1 MHAQAGIILPSQY
14 CPINETTG
22 GFLKMKTKELFLKDP
37 LAWKL
42 VNEGVSSNNT
52 EDLDTLRYE
61 LETFVCD
68 GEYLNGMR
76 RILQGYRDSFKN
88 PEQKAAWISGFYG
101 SGKSHLAKVLR
112 YLWINFAF
120 PDGTTARSLAHLPES
135 VTDLLT
141 EISTLGKRHDGLHM
155 AGGTLKAGA
164 GSVRLRTMGLFFKSV
179 GLPEGYPYAKFIIHL
194 KRDGKFDEFKKAIED
209 QGKNFSK
216 ELTRLYSSGAVA
228 KSYVQCYDHL
238 KDPSQVG
245 ALLRAEYP
253 PDVKDVSID
262 EMLNIIREAIS
273 PNGKLPCT
281 LLVLDEIQQFIGLD
295 AQTALDV
302 QEVTEALSKEMDG
315 RLMIVGTG
323 QSALNDMPTL
333 QRLMGRFTIK
343 IHLKDNDVEKVVRT
357 VVLQKRED
365 KKPAIKQLIDKN
377 EGEITRQLK
386 ATKLATKS
394 DDDAAY
400 LPDYPLLPVRR
411 RFWERVLHSVDSSGT
426 AAQMRTQLRVVHEA
440 CRAYAN
446 AELGAVVPG
455 DFLYDQIANDLV
467 TSGEMQKRFEEIIE
481 QQKTKPDGILRS
493 RICALV
499 FLINKLPRE
508 HGTDLGVRAE
518 PEHLADL
525 LSEDLIT
532 GSTQLRQQL
541 PGLLAA
547 MEQDGVLMKVDMNN
561 EYRLQT
567 TEGAAWETE
576 FRKRRAAVLNDQPL
590 IASILS
596 QLLDKALTNSLGNI
610 SVLHGDAKERRKVI
624 LHHSESKPEAND
636 AITLW
641 VRDGFSATES
651 SVLADIRK
659 LSTDDPTLHLFLPK
673 SHADELKNAIASAQA
688 SEETLHFKAT
698 PSGQEGK
705 ECRQSMV
712 TRQST
717 ENLRIEDLIGQILSG
732 ARLFLSGGQEQSF
745 IELKIGVEDAV
756 KQVLNRLYH
765 KFHEGDSAR
774 WPQVLKKAKEG
785 SPNALEQVGFIG
797 DPQNHPVAAAIINFV
812 GSGKAGLEI
821 RKKFIAPPYGWP
833 QDAIDGV
840 LTTLL
845 VSNHL
850 SARINTNPLSLAEV
864 DQKKLGQATFRTESP
879 VLTAVQKLAIRKL
892 FQDVSLPK
900 ITPGNELADAARFV
914 DHAKAIAAQAGGDA
928 PAPMAPAAPEII
940 ALEAYSGNDLLMEL
954 HDQRDALLEKIKSW
968 QTTGKEIIKRLPAFG
983 MTEKL
988 IAQAVGLAEQAE
1000 WSATLIAI
1008 RANRSLLDNPDPVS
1022 HVLKAAANALRAA
1035 LARAHKVHTDM
1046 FETQTARISSNSAWQ
1061 KLPEG
1066 KRQTLLSSA
1075 GALKK
1080 PAPATGSDEQLLS
1093 SLQSCSLANWQ
1104 SQTDAL
1110 AAQFDKALAAAIIE
1124 AEPKARR
1131 VTLAA
1136 ATIHNQV
1143 ELDTWLNESKT
1154 AIEAAL
1160 KDGPV
1165 IL

>member
-1 MHAQAGIILPSQY
+1 
-14 CPINETTG
+14 
-22 GFLKMKTKELFLKDP
+22 MKTREIFLKDP

-61 LETFVCD
+61 LESFVCD
-68 GEYLNGMR
+68 GEYLGGMR
-76 RILQGYRDSFKN
+76 RILQGYRDSFKS

-120 PDGTTARSLAHLPES
+120 PDGTTARSLAHLPEEI
-135 VTDLLT
+135 TDLLK
-141 EISTLGKRHDGLHM
+141 EISTLGKRHEGLHM

-164 GSVRLRTMGLFFKSV
+164 GSVRLRVMSLFFKSV
-179 GLPEGYPYAKFIIHL
+179 GLPEGYPYAKFLIHL
-194 KRDGKFDEFKKAIED
+194 KRDGKFDAFKKAIED
-209 QGKNFSK
+209 QGKDFNK
-216 ELTRLYSSGAVA
+216 ELGRLYGSGAVA
-228 KSYVQCYDHL
+228 KAYVQCHDHL

-245 ALLRAEYP
+245 ALLRADY

-262 EMLNIIREAIS
+262 DMLTIIREAIS
-273 PNGKLPCT
+273 ANGKLPCT
-281 LLVLDEIQQFIGLD
+281 LLVLDEIQAFVGQ
-295 AQTALDV
+295 DV
-302 QEVTEALSKEMDG
+302 QLSEDVREVTEALSKEMDG
-315 RLMIVGTG
+315 RLMIVGLG
-323 QSALNDMPTL
+323 QSALSDTSNL
-333 QRLMGRFTIK
+333 QKLMGRFTIK

-365 KKPAIKQLIDKN
+365 KKADIKKLIDKN

-386 ATKLATKS
+386 ATKLASQSEDDLVYLS
-394 DDDAAY
+394 DF
-400 LPDYPLLPVRR
+400 PLLPVRR
-411 RFWERVLHSVDSSGT
+411 RFWERVLHSVDSTGT
-426 AAQMRTQLRVVHEA
+426 TAQMRTQLRVVHEA
-440 CRAYAN
+440 CRAYADV
-446 AELGAVVPG
+446 ELGAVVPG

-467 TSGEMQKRFEEIIE
+467 SSGEMQKRFQEIIE
-481 QQKTKPDGILRS
+481 LQKTKPNGALRS

-525 LSEDLIT
+525 LSEDLVT

-541 PGLLAA
+541 PGLLGA
-547 MEQDGVLMKVDMNN
+547 MEQDGVLMKVDN

-576 FRKRRAAVLNDQPL
+576 FRKRRAAVMNNLPM
-590 IASILS
+590 IAS
-596 QLLDKALTNSLGNI
+596 QLTQFLDKSLTDTLGNP
-610 SVLHGDAKERRKVI
+610 SVLHGDAKERRKVVI
-624 LHHSESKPEAND
+624 HHGESKPEATD

-641 VRDGFSATES
+641 VRDGFSAPEA

-673 SHADELKNAIASAQA
+673 SHFDELKSAIASTQA
-688 SEETLHFKAT
+688 AEETLHFKGNPT
-698 PSGQEGK
+698 SQEGK

-712 TRQST
+712 TKQNT
-717 ENLRIEDLIGQILSG
+717 EGLRVEELIGQLLVG

-745 IELKIGVEDAV
+745 IGIKAGVEDAA
-756 KQVLNRLYH
+756 KQVLNRLYP
-765 KFHEGDSAR
+765 KFQDGDSAK
-774 WPQVLKKAKEG
+774 WPQVLRKAKEG
-785 SPNALEQVGFIG
+785 SPNALAQVGFAG
-797 DPQNHPVAAAIINFV
+797 EPQNHPVAAAIIAFM
-812 GSGKAGLEI
+812 GSGKTGLEI
-821 RKKFIAPPYGWP
+821 RKKFTGVTYGWP

-845 VSNHL
+845 ASNHL
-850 SARINTNPLSLAEV
+850 SARINTNPLTLTEV

-879 VLTAVQKLAIRKL
+879 VVPAVQKLAIRKF
-892 FQDVSLPK
+892 FQEADLPK
-900 ITPGNELADAARFV
+900 IIPGNEPADALRFI
-914 DHAKAIAAQAGGDA
+914 DHANVIATQAGGDA
-928 PAPMAPAAPEII
+928 PAPMAPAALELT
-940 ALEAYSGNDLLMEL
+940 ALESLSGNDLLMEL
-954 HDQRDALLEKIKSW
+954 HDQRDALLAKIKTW
-968 QTTGKEIIKRLPAFG
+968 QAIGKEITNRLPAFVLA
-983 MTEKL
+983 EKL
-988 IAQAVGLAEQAE
+988 VTQAVGLAEQAE

-1008 RANRSLLDNPDPVS
+1008 RANRSLLDDPDPVS
-1022 HVLKAAANALRAA
+1022 HILKAAANALRAG
-1035 LARAHKVHTDM
+1035 LTHAHKAHTDM
-1046 FETQTARISSNSAWQ
+1046 FVAQAARIGSHAAWP
-1061 KLPEG
+1061 KITEE
-1066 KRQTLLSSA
+1066 KRLALLFDA
-1075 GALKK
+1075 GAVQRTV
-1080 PAPATGSDEQLLS
+1080 PTIGSDEQLLS
-1093 SLQSCSLANWQ
+1093 ALQSCSLANWQ

-1110 AAQFDKALAAAIIE
+1110 TAQFDKALASAIIE

-1136 ATIHNQV
+1136 ATIHNQA
-1143 ELDTWLNESKT
+1143 ELDAWLNKSKT